1 MDAPNWWVNNLGD
14 ITRRRAA
21 AATAGPL
28 ISFPVAV
35 YITGSRR
42 DKMQLTGAEQRRVR
56 IAAVL
61 SRRGAALLTPK
72 LRQTNHDAIEK
83 PNRITSVCGCT
94 RDECAA
100 DPVPAAKI

>member
-21 AATAGPL
+21 AATVGPL
-28 ISFPVAV
+28 ISFPVAA
-35 YITGSRR
+35 YITGSRG
-42 DKMQLTGAEQRRVR
+42 DKTQLTGAEQRRVR

-61 SRRGAALLTPK
+61 SRRGAAVLMPK
-72 LRQTNHDAIEK
+72 LHQTNHDAVEK
-83 PNRITSVCGCT
+83 PNRVTSACGCT
-94 RDECAA
+94 RGECAA